1 MKRASAT
8 MLATLTV
15 GLALATSG
23 CAEHRTTVRRETE
36 TVRSQPRVVE
46 ERSVVTPPAADEE
59 TTVIERHRRT
69 TEEDH

>member
-1 MKRASAT
+1 

-23 CAEHRTTVRRETE
+23 CADHRTTVRRETE
-36 TVRSQPRVVE
+36 TVRTQPRVLE
-46 ERSVVTPPAADEE
+46 ERSLVTPPVPDDE

-69 TEEDH
+69 TEEGN